1 MAMRRATRSPARRG
15 SRPRPAD
22 VPASPAVRLEHNA
35 GYATPDHREALATL
49 GPTPF
54 HRRSFAP
61 VQAAIHGAQLG
72 FDLPDMTEGPGAPV
86 LSVDL
91 DVTLVVDIDAA
102 IANDLA
108 ALMRETDPARVTSG
122 G

>member
-1 MAMRRATRSPARRG
+1 MARL
-15 SRPRPAD
+15 
-22 VPASPAVRLEHNA
+22 AVRYPGYGWEHNA

-72 FDLPDMTEGPGAPV
+72 FDLPDTAEGSGTLVPP
-86 LSVDL
+86 VDL
-91 DVTLVVDIDAA
+91 DLTLVVDIDAA
-102 IANDLA
+102 TANDLA
-108 ALMRETDPARVTSG
+108 ALMRETDPARVTAG